1 MINKKSRFLTFIFS
15 MLPGAGHMYIGFMK
29 TGLSLMAIFFFDIF
43 LSSWLDIGPL
53 LFVLPLIWFYSFF
66 DCLNKVNLSEEQ
78 LMLVE
83 DKYLFSFDKLLT
95 LDKNVIKKRSLVAGI
110 LVLILGIYLIVNNVM
125 SIVAPYISNELYNTI
140 YNLISKIPQMII
152 GIAIVA
158 VGIKLIL
165 GKKKECENND

>member
-140 YNLISKIPQMII
+140 CNLISKIPQMII

-165 GKKKECENND
+165 GKKRECESHD

>member
-66 DCLNKVNLSEEQ
+66 DCLNKVNSNEEQ
-78 LMLVE
+78 LMLLE
-83 DKYLFSFDKLLT
+83 DRYLFSFDKLLT
-95 LDKNVIKKRSLVAGI
+95 LDKNVFKKRSVVAGI
-110 LVLILGIYLIVNNVM
+110 LVLILGIYLIVNNIM
-125 SIVAPYISNELYNTI
+125 SIIAPYIPNELYNII
-140 YNLISKIPQMII
+140 YDLISKAPQMII

-165 GKKKECENND
+165 GKKREYENHD

>member
-1 MINKKSRFLTFIFS
+1 
-15 MLPGAGHMYIGFMK
+15 MLDVYKRQYIGFMK

-66 DCLNKVNLSEEQ
+66 DCLNKVNLSEDQ

-140 YNLISKIPQMII
+140 CNLISKIPQMII

-165 GKKKECENND
+165 GKKRECESHD